1 MSAQAEVYR
10 WVDEN
15 NRVVFSDRH
24 QLGAEQV
31 IIESLSSYTPIATS
45 FNDASNNTEES
56 SEVLE
61 VPNYQIEIMSPQNDE
76 AVRSNAGIVN
86 INAKVEPALSAD
98 RNDQVILKLDGQILG
113 QASSSQNFTLTD
125 IDRGTHTVQV
135 AVVDKSGNLLKT
147 STPVSFHLQR
157 HSVAP

>member
-10 WVDEN
+10 WFDEN
-15 NRVVFSDRH
+15 NRVVFSDRN
-24 QLGAEQV
+24 QLGAEEV
-31 IIESLSSYTPIATS
+31 IIESLSSYTPVSRSLTNS
-45 FNDASNNTEES
+45 SDSDEENSNTF
-56 SEVLE
+56 V
-61 VPNYQIEIMSPQNDE
+61 VPNYQVEIMSPQDDE

-86 INAKVEPALSAD
+86 INAKVEPTLSAD
-98 RNDQVILKLDGQILG
+98 RNDQIILKLDGRILG
-113 QASSSQNFTLTD
+113 QPSSSQNFTLTD
-125 IDRGTHTVQV
+125 IDRGTHTLQV